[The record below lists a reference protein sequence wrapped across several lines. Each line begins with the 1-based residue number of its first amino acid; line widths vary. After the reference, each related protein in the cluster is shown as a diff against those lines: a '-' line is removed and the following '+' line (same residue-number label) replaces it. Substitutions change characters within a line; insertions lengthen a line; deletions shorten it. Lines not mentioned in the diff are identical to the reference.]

1 MGQGYCLNAAL
12 CPILHTTFFKVLN
25 IQPCPNLRLF
35 EVGTAVDVYLLLPFY
50 IAFCEKKTPKSYCL
64 ATVMGDYTNPVYM
77 RIFTHKHSVKALDLC
92 SISYCRFQL
101 DIEVY
106 SI

>member
-1 MGQGYCLNAAL
+1 MCTYC
-12 CPILHTTFFKVLN
+12 CHSTLHSVKN
-25 IQPCPNLRLF
+25 KH
-35 EVGTAVDVYLLLPFY
+35 LP
-50 IAFCEKKTPKSYCL
+50 KNYCL

>member
-1 MGQGYCLNAAL
+1 MSQGYCLNAAL

-50 IAFCEKKTPKSYCL
+50 IAFCEK
-64 ATVMGDYTNPVYM
+64 
-77 RIFTHKHSVKALDLC
+77 
-92 SISYCRFQL
+92 
-101 DIEVY
+101 
-106 SI
+106 